1 MRYLVINEDNSIDV
15 KYFSPI
21 GINDSPLD
29 FMDDEVGGFCG
40 ISDITICGEK
50 YAMIQNNL
58 LEGKPHTM
66 FGEEM
71 FGKVVIT
78 LHDWVYDEYFS
89 LTDDMVERIVSA
101 INRPVNN
108 K

>member
-1 MRYLVINEDNSIDV
+1 MVINEDNSIDV

-21 GINDSPLD
+21 CINDSPLD
-29 FMDDEVGGFCG
+29 VMDDEVGGFCG
-40 ISDITICGEK
+40 ISDIIICGEK
-50 YAMIQNNL
+50 YTMIQNNL

-78 LHDWVYDEYFS
+78 MHDLVSDEYFS
-89 LTDDMVERIVSA
+89 LTDDMVERIVSE

>member
-1 MRYLVINEDNSIDV
+1 MKYLVVNEDNSVIV

-21 GINDSPLD
+21 GINDCPLD
-29 FMDDEVGGFCG
+29 AMDDEVGGFCG

-50 YAMIQNNL
+50 YTMIQNNL
-58 LEGKPHTM
+58 LEGKPHTL

-78 LHDWVYDEYFS
+78 LRDLVSDEYLS
-89 LTDDMVERIVSA
+89 LTDDMVERIVAEIKKSA
-101 INRPVNN
+101 HSR
-108 K
+108 

>member
-21 GINDSPLD
+21 GINDYPLD
-29 FMDDEVGGFCG
+29 VMDDEVGGFCG

-50 YAMIQNNL
+50 YTMIQNNL

-78 LHDWVYDEYFS
+78 LHDWVSDEYFS
-89 LTDDMVERIVSA
+89 LTDDMVERIVSE